1 MLFVLYCLDKSGH
14 GRIRAAN
21 RDAHL
26 EYLKSFADAIFVAG
40 PLLDDSGS
48 VMIGSLLVMD
58 FPDRAAVDRFL
69 ADDPYGKA
77 GLFASVRVTP
87 WRKVLPKA

>member
-1 MLFVLYCLDKSGH
+1 MQYVLYCVDKSGH
-14 GRIRAAN
+14 AQTRADN
-21 RDAHL
+21 RNAHL
-26 EYLKSFADAIFVAG
+26 EYLAKFGDAIAAAG
-40 PLLDDSGS
+40 PLLDDAGS
-48 VMIGSLLVMD
+48 AMIGSLLIMD

-69 ADDPYGKA
+69 ANDPYSKA